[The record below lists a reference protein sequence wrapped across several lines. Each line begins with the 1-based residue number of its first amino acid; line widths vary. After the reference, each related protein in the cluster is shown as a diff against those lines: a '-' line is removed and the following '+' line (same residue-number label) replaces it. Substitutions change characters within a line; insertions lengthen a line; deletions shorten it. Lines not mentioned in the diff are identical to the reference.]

1 MNRFVVVDA
10 SLAFKWLV
18 PEENSDKARELAR
31 SWGSEGDPT
40 RSTASDAG
48 GGGQCPSPTRDPD
61 ELTLQDATRLMEN
74 LLGTGIS
81 LREMPRLHGRA
92 LELAYNLLQGAVYD
106 AHYLA
111 LAEMLGCE
119 LWTADERF
127 YRASGPSAGNVRW
140 LGEVDSAGG
149 ME

>member
-1 MNRFVVVDA
+1 MNGFVVVDA

-31 SWGSEGDPT
+31 SWGSEGTQPVAPHLMPVEVANALH
-40 RSTASDAG
+40 R
-48 GGGQCPSPTRDPD
+48 RVIRD
-61 ELTLQDATRLMEN
+61 ELTLEDATRLMEN

-81 LREMPRLHGRA
+81 LTETPRLHGRA
-92 LELAYNLLQGAVYD
+92 LELAHDLHQNAVYD

-111 LAEMLGCE
+111 LAERLGCE

-127 YRASGPSAGNVRW
+127 YRASSPSTGNVRW
-140 LGEVDSAGG
+140 LGEVDSAGD